1 MSNLAAMLRLPAN
14 LKSTQ
19 WQILAGP
26 ILILLI
32 LSMMVL
38 PLPAFILDLL
48 FTFNIAL
55 SIMVL
60 LVAMFTQRTLEFAAF
75 PTILLFTT
83 LLRLALNVAST
94 RIILMEGHTGAAAA
108 GKVVEAFGH
117 FLVGGN
123 FAIDIVVVRH
133 SRDHQLYG
141 YHQRCRAYRRSGC
154 ALCSRWYAG

>member
-48 FTFNIAL
+48 
-55 SIMVL
+55 
-60 LVAMFTQRTLEFAAF
+60 
-75 PTILLFTT
+75 
-83 LLRLALNVAST
+83 
-94 RIILMEGHTGAAAA
+94 
-108 GKVVEAFGH
+108 
-117 FLVGGN
+117 
-123 FAIDIVVVRH
+123 
-133 SRDHQLYG
+133 
-141 YHQRCRAYRRSGC
+141 
-154 ALCSRWYAG
+154 

>member
-1 MSNLAAMLRLPAN
+1 MANLVAMLRLPSN

-60 LVAMFTQRTLEFAAF
+60 LVAMFTQRTLDFAAF

-117 FLVGGN
+117 FWSAVTSRSGLW
-123 FAIDIVVVRH
+123 FYHPRH
-133 SRDHQLYG
+133 YQLHG
-141 YHQRCRAYRRSGC
+141 HHQRCRTYCRSRR
-154 ALCSRWYAG
+154 ALCAGWYAR

>member
-1 MSNLAAMLRLPAN
+1 MDSALYNLLIFRCRKPWILLTRNRPMSNLAAMLR
-14 LKSTQ
+14 
-19 WQILAGP
+19 
-26 ILILLI
+26 
-32 LSMMVL
+32 
-38 PLPAFILDLL
+38 LPAFILDLL

-117 FLVGGN
+117 FLVGGK
-123 FAIDIVVVRH
+123 FAIGIVVFVI
-133 SRDHQLYG
+133 LVIINLMVITKG
-141 YHQRCRAYRRSGC
+141 
-154 ALCSRWYAG
+154 AGRIAE

>member
-1 MSNLAAMLRLPAN
+1 MSNLAAMLRLPTN

-60 LVAMFTQRTLEFAAF
+60 LVAMFYPAYARVCRVSDHSA
-75 PTILLFTT
+75 
-83 LLRLALNVAST
+83 VY
-94 RIILMEGHTGAAAA
+94 HAAA
-108 GKVVEAFGH
+108 
-117 FLVGGN
+117 
-123 FAIDIVVVRH
+123 
-133 SRDHQLYG
+133 
-141 YHQRCRAYRRSGC
+141 SG
-154 ALCSRWYAG
+154 S

>member
-108 GKVVEAFGH
+108 GKVVEYSAAI
-117 FLVGGN
+117 FLIPICIS
-123 FAIDIVVVRH
+123 FDTAEK
-133 SRDHQLYG
+133 
-141 YHQRCRAYRRSGC
+141 RR
-154 ALCSRWYAG
+154 YATYLILNRRFSFEF

>member
-48 FTFNIAL
+48 FYL
-55 SIMVL
+55 QYC
-60 LVAMFTQRTLEFAAF
+60 LVDHG
-75 PTILLFTT
+75 
-83 LLRLALNVAST
+83 VA
-94 RIILMEGHTGAAAA
+94 
-108 GKVVEAFGH
+108 
-117 FLVGGN
+117 GGDVYP
-123 FAIDIVVVRH
+123 AH
-133 SRDHQLYG
+133 
-141 YHQRCRAYRRSGC
+141 A
-154 ALCSRWYAG
+154 